1 MSDTTN
7 DAPVRS
13 VLTKRDYI
21 KRDFGFNCVTV
32 SKDYNRSYMRMYN
45 QTCIDCECGR
55 RITQTKYTK
64 HLTTNYHKKRT

>member
-1 MSDTTN
+1 MSDK
-7 DAPVRS
+7 VVKRS
-13 VLTKRDYI
+13 HT
-21 KRDFGFNCVTV
+21 KRDFGVSCVTDNTEYM
-32 SKDYNRSYMRMYN
+32 KLYMRMYN